1 MFKLISFANTNFIER
16 NAKIPRKLINEYR
29 EGILVGSAC
38 LNGEIFNLALT
49 RCEEDL
55 IEAMKFYDYIE
66 IQPIDNYK
74 HLLKNHDISNM
85 DDLKLAIR
93 KIIKC
98 AKSIGK
104 MIVATSDVHNIDP
117 QDLISREIIVNQNV
131 PGKGRHPLARYLKG
145 DYKVNVNKENIE
157 HAIKQAHD
165 KGHDLTSVDIKV
177 LKYIYALTNVKMWK
191 LRLIIW
197 L

>member
-1 MFKLISFANTNFIER
+1 MKYDNKNYVWKFPWCKDDFLQMYENIPGKTFTENLANIYDFTKHVTFIAKNKVGLKNMFKLISFANTNFIER

-66 IQPIDNYK
+66 IRPIDNYK

-104 MIVATSDVHNIDP
+104 
-117 QDLISREIIVNQNV
+117 
-131 PGKGRHPLARYLKG
+131 
-145 DYKVNVNKENIE
+145 
-157 HAIKQAHD
+157 
-165 KGHDLTSVDIKV
+165 
-177 LKYIYALTNVKMWK
+177 
-191 LRLIIW
+191 
-197 L
+197 

>member
-1 MFKLISFANTNFIER
+1 
-16 NAKIPRKLINEYR
+16 
-29 EGILVGSAC
+29 
-38 LNGEIFNLALT
+38 
-49 RCEEDL
+49 
-55 IEAMKFYDYIE
+55 MKSYDYIE

-177 LKYIYALTNVKMWK
+177 LKYIYALTNVKNVEITSNNLALVYAIDKNNQDEAAAKTSFEEKKYMIDSSLRK
-191 LRLIIW
+191 LQIAGLVSVNYVNGTYS
-197 L
+197 LLCKYTC